1 MQTNIREMEEYSETQ
16 FVIKSVYKGEQ
27 SEALVLYLS
36 PGQEMPAHPH
46 ESCEV
51 TLLPHK
57 GTGIL
62 TIEEPNNLSKYRT
75 KEVALVPE
83 TLYYEPN
90 GCTFKIKNT
99 GIDPLQILITLI
111 RVEKPPV

>member
-1 MQTNIREMEEYSETQ
+1 MHTNIREMEEYSKTQ

-27 SEALVLYLS
+27 SEAAVLYLS
-36 PGQEMPAHPH
+36 PGQEMPARSN
-46 ESCEV
+46 ECFEV

-62 TIEEPNNLSKYRT
+62 TVEEPNNRSKHRT

-83 TLYYEPN
+83 TLYYEPAS
-90 GCTFKIKNT
+90 CTFKIKNT

-111 RVEKPPV
+111 RVEKPSV